1 MRLHGQQRL
10 SFPGSQSPLSLGFTV
25 NPDGTL
31 LETLGTLTLP
41 VITLP
46 DKRFLTL
53 LFLLRHNAPK
63 LQMKGNNCPQRPA
76 TQAWAGEVFLMMV
89 SLII

>member
-10 SFPGSQSPLSLGFTV
+10 SFTSSQPALGFGFTV
-25 NPDGTL
+25 NPEGTL
-31 LETLGTLTLP
+31 LESLGTLTLP

-53 LFLLRHNAPK
+53 LLLLRHNAPK
-63 LQMKGNNCPQRPA
+63 LQMTSNNCPQQPA
-76 TQAWAGEVFLMMV
+76 TQA
-89 SLII
+89 